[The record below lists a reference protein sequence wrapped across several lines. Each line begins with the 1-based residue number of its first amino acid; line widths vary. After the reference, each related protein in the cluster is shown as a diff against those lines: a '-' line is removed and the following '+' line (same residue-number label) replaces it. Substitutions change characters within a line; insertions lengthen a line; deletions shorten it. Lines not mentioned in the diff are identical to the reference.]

1 MKIYVLTTGNK
12 DRMSMMERQLNSLNL
27 KFEFIY
33 SESIEN
39 LETENLAYGDRQLSF
54 KSRKLSTG
62 QFGAWKA
69 HTSAWNRVVNDLEPA
84 IVIED
89 NALIHQK
96 IVLNVIKCE
105 TIKLGMVSFSET
117 GWRESATEPFIKT
130 HGFFPLYIYGI
141 TPYFADMLLSRANK
155 TGYSMQIDTWIT
167 KRLLSGISPFCS
179 NTVIGSRMPRKSI
192 ATIAQKDLPKKAKSI
207 KYKIIRMLNKR
218 KYKL

>member
-12 DRMSMMERQLNSLNL
+12 DRMSMMERQLNKLNL

-39 LETENLAYGDRQLSF
+39 LEAENSTYGERQLSF

-84 IVIED
+84 VVIED
-89 NALIHQK
+89 NALIHQDM
-96 IVLNVIKCE
+96 VLDLIKEE

-117 GWRESATEPFIKT
+117 GWRESATEAFIKT

-167 KRLLSGISPFCS
+167 KRLLSGVSPFCS
-179 NTVIGSRMPRKSI
+179 STVIGSRMPRKSI
-192 ATIAQKDLPKKAKSI
+192 ATIAQKDLPKKTKSI